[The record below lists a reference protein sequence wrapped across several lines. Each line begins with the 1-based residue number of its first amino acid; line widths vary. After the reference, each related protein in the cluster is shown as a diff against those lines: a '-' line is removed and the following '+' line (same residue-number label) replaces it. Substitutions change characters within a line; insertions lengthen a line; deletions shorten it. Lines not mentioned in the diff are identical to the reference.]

1 MPKRPRED
9 HDEDD
14 QTTPAEHA
22 AVSPT
27 ADTSALSNN
36 DGPTNTPPVLAEAS
50 GIAVDNPATTTAAE
64 SSSSPASTTANKPS
78 VSNANG
84 TTGAARPTSKTV
96 APPAKRPRVATKVD
110 EEALELAQIEYVVD
124 EDAGLRRV
132 TPYYYLYKTH
142 AKQRWLGM
150 ELLAVFDKEFQDRQ
164 PGYYKKA
171 IDSGAIQVNH
181 QSVPTTYL
189 LKNNDLITH
198 RNHRHEPPV
207 TSAPIT
213 ILART
218 PHFVVVNKP
227 ASIPVHP
234 SGRYRHNSVL
244 HIVRRALGTSSTDLV
259 GPPLYALHRLDRLT
273 SGVLILCSDR
283 ARIGKLS
290 KQFAAQV
297 VGKSYLCVVAGEF
310 PAGTTT
316 VDAPIMVVSHKLGL
330 NSVHPDGK
338 PSTTHFDLLA
348 TDGTRSLVRAR
359 PVTGRTHQ
367 IRVHLRHLGFPIAN
381 DPLYNNPNHRH
392 VKAEREKAAAAA
404 VAESN
409 SGEDATTD
417 SAGAEGTPGA
427 TDDETAAWVAAVA
440 AETASRDAL
449 TVTGQCTECGTDLY
463 ADPPH
468 DHRLIYLHAYE
479 YAVRMSLGEL
489 DAPSEYITYD
499 EATKTTTV
507 RTPLPEW
514 ATDWPGFD
522 PRVLD
527 VVPSANVDEALQQS

>member
-1 MPKRPRED
+1 MTKRPREEP
-9 HDEDD
+9 DEDA
-14 QTTPAEHA
+14 T
-22 AVSPT
+22 VSPAANVASTLNSNDEQTEAPTLADEPGVTEDNSATT
-27 ADTSALSNN
+27 AAA
-36 DGPTNTPPVLAEAS
+36 GAS
-50 GIAVDNPATTTAAE
+50 ISLDSTTATTT
-64 SSSSPASTTANKPS
+64 SK
-78 VSNANG
+78 SNADVN
-84 TTGAARPTSKTV
+84 GAARTTSTPV

-124 EDAGLRRV
+124 ADAGLRRV

-171 IDSGAIQVNH
+171 IESGAIQVNH
-181 QSVPTTYL
+181 QPVPTTYL

-207 TSAPIT
+207 TNAPIT

-218 PHFVVVNKP
+218 PHFVVVSKP

-244 HIVRRALGTSSTDLV
+244 HIVRRALGTSSTDPV

-297 VGKSYLCVVAGEF
+297 VGKAYLCVVAGVF
-310 PAGTTT
+310 PAGVTT

-338 PSTTHFDLLA
+338 PSVTHFDLLA
-348 TDGTRSLVRAR
+348 TDGTRSLVLAR

-392 VKAEREKAAAAA
+392 VKAEREKAVAAAA
-404 VAESN
+404 VAGPDSVV
-409 SGEDATTD
+409 DVPTD
-417 SAGAEGTPGA
+417 LAGAESTPGT

-440 AETASRDAL
+440 ADTASRDAL

-463 ADPPH
+463 ADPPR

-479 YAVRMSLGEL
+479 YTVRMSLGEL

-499 EATKTTTV
+499 EMTKTTTV

-514 ATDWPGFD
+514 AMDWPGFD

-527 VVPSANVDEALQQS
+527 VMPGANVGGE

>member
-1 MPKRPRED
+1 MTKRPR
-9 HDEDD
+9 DEDD
-14 QTTPAEHA
+14 EKEQAAPTEVA
-22 AVSPT
+22 AVSAT
-27 ADTSALSNN
+27 ADASALNNN
-36 DGPTNTPPVLAEAS
+36 DGQTKTPVLSEEP
-50 GIAVDNPATTTAAE
+50 GVAVDSPPTTTTAGPSSSTDPTTATTTSVLNAD
-64 SSSSPASTTANKPS
+64 TTK
-78 VSNANG
+78 
-84 TTGAARPTSKTV
+84 GAARPKSTTV
-96 APPAKRPRVATKVD
+96 AHPAKRPRVATKVD

-124 EDAGLRRV
+124 ADAGLRRV

-171 IDSGAIQVNH
+171 IESGAIQVNH
-181 QSVPTTYL
+181 QTVPTTYL

-244 HIVRRALGTSSTDLV
+244 HIVRRALGTSSADLV

-297 VGKSYLCVVAGEF
+297 VGKAYLCVVAGAF
-310 PAGTTT
+310 SAGRTT

-338 PSTTHFDLLA
+338 PSVTHFDLLA
-348 TDGTRSLVRAR
+348 TDGTRSLVRAK

-392 VKAEREKAAAAA
+392 VKAEREKAAAVVA
-404 VAESN
+404 AESD
-409 SGEDATTD
+409 SAVDTTTD
-417 SAGAEGTPGA
+417 SVGAASTPCA

-449 TVTGQCTECGTDLY
+449 TVTGQCAECGTDLY
-463 ADPPH
+463 ADPPR

-479 YAVRMSLGEL
+479 YAVRMSLGDL
-489 DAPSEYITYD
+489 DAPSEYITHD

-527 VVPSANVDEALQQS
+527 VVPGANVGGE